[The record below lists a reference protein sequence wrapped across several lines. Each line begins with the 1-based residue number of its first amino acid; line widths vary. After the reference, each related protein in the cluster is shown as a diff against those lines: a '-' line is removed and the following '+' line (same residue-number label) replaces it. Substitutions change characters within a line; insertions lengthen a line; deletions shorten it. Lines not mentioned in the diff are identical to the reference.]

1 MVSVNK
7 RFKYTRRM
15 IMLKLFES
23 KIGYGVVE
31 LFLSTIMKNDAIQTI
46 KVNYVKVVEKVK
58 KYTTKTS

>member
-1 MVSVNK
+1 
-7 RFKYTRRM
+7 M